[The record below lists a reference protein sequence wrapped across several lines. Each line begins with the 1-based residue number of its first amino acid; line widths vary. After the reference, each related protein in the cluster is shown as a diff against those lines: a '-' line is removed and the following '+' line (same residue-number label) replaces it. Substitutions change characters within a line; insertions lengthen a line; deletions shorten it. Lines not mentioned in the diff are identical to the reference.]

1 MQLTDQTVTAAGLS
15 FRSCTGGTG
24 LFERDGIVCCQRDSA
39 AVPVSR
45 LDRSAVDDKDEQQQT
60 NAALQVGA
68 LVLECS
74 HQHAG
79 LNHLC

>member
-1 MQLTDQTVTAAGLS
+1 MQLTDQTVTAAGLG
-15 FRSCTGGTG
+15 FRSRAGGTG
-24 LFERDGIVCCQRDSA
+24 LFEGDGILCRWRDS

-45 LDRSAVDDKDEQQQT
+45 FDRSAVYDEDEQQQT
-60 NAALQVGA
+60 NATLQVGV
-68 LVLECS
+68 LVLECA

>member
-1 MQLTDQTVTAAGLS
+1 MQLTDQTVTAARLC
-15 FRSCTGGTG
+15 FRSCAGGAG
-24 LFERDGIVCCQRDSA
+24 LFERDSIVCRRCYS

-45 LDRSAVDDKDEQQQT
+45 LDRSAVDDEDEQKQT
-60 NAALQVGA
+60 NDALQVGV
-68 LVLECS
+68 LVLECA